1 MSDTTAS
8 STTTFKD
15 SDRLIGE
22 AIANRIN
29 GALVS
34 EPLGVIIE
42 SPPRF
47 DSDAF
52 IETLCDDAEYD
63 IGLALAGISE
73 ADVNA
78 LQQTTTGSSVR
89 ITDEVSIAVKWRN
102 GSETGFDW
110 DGKHIPERTVVL
122 VRGDHAKLGSLHRL
136 TAIPLGEISRQIT
149 DQMRS
154 LGQFEDNAPAQAVWK
169 TLGTELRNRF
179 GIPAIADYAV
189 ATARDSRQAALEAL
203 GDELYHLRLFTDLG
217 LDVPDEIPERLADN
231 LDLVSRV
238 AHMSNADRRRIMNS
252 IREGDDPEERGE
264 IVEKLRRFERTGDET
279 ILADLS
285 YEEVMEVFS
294 TSSQSTTTRSTQTTR
309 GDVESA
315 SVELVFDDQ
324 EEELANL
331 SKQFDD
337 SFKEEALENGENRVY
352 LEYDNDRRLGVDV
365 NDDQF
370 YFTQHFVTED
380 RFGGVIHEAESRED
394 AITNFQVLDTEF
406 FSPESEDSSFTQLRQ
421 FADRNE
427 DFESLVSAI
436 DEFVEARSAL
446 VGDLQGL
453 LNIPLVK
460 LLGDEDLLEQ
470 ALTYIQA
477 YRTAQD
483 KMDKKYRDL
492 QDASSS
498 GAPRVL
504 SEFLLLDTIVLE
516 TEQGRELILSPL
528 HPLHLWK
535 YAELAYEVTEEQESL
550 SDEEREFLAEAV
562 DEQPHVLQSIH
573 VGGNRRLQ
581 RQTYLIQS
589 DEFGKLPVFGEPE
602 EADAGTNSRVW
613 DYLLEKFISAYPPA
627 KRNVKISVVDPLQP
641 SDLLKVLADY
651 ADNDQLD
658 GATIEFVFIEGRK
671 RSILDGT
678 TPAQEE
684 DITRVFGPD
693 SDMGSFRIVTREY
706 TSYNDYLDHLTT
718 NPKHFILLNDRS
730 EFYLQEFDRD
740 SNTNIHPLYVPKEFQ
755 YDSFEDEISISP
767 SKEGILFSEYQ
778 NLINQLYSQRQTIH
792 NAEVHEL
799 NIPRETVEQLLE
811 SSVWVC
817 LSAPTMNTNP
827 FWNENLIS
835 QERRGVRDYAIYSGD
850 IDHFRRTLRR
860 IINEYRIAPD
870 DADLEDMAER
880 IANVQQSGLLRL
892 ITQETLGDQQSRNTK
907 GILGSIIA
915 VQWLQE
921 KLEEPKLI
929 FSIDDPVTREW
940 LNFDNNG
947 RRADFLTVQLNDD
960 GGLILDIVEV
970 KALDEPDDAFTVHKE
985 DDADIVEGPAVE
997 QVFES
1002 TETIRKLFSSDDNI
1016 TIAPRKEALREQIY
1030 HELISSDVA
1039 GDKAEWATYINN
1051 VFRGE
1056 AQIEINPRI
1065 ISVEITNQSTSDERV
1080 DGVTREAQAI
1090 HVDKVPR
1097 QTITRLLV
1105 SGFEDQG
1112 ESRRRLEESETAD
1125 EQESAAGEEPKDD
1138 EDVNPTESELTRDE
1152 SSMPDDTEQP
1162 FGDRAEYA
1170 DTVETLKRI
1179 LNEFDINIRDIDPD
1193 KVEVGPNIVRFK
1205 VQLAPGERQQKIEQ
1219 RSEDIAREM
1228 ALENEPVIYRLP
1240 NTRYIAIDVP
1250 RQDRQ
1255 VVGLNEY
1262 ADNLPNNQEVTVG
1275 DLPFIAGVEPSG
1287 DVYIS
1292 DLRDGPHM
1300 LVGGTTGSGKTVF
1313 LYSLLSCILET
1324 QQLTQVQLA
1333 IIDPKLTNFM
1343 FFRTLP
1349 NLVTDDIITEADEAY
1364 DLFDRLVNEEIPRR
1378 KEILQE
1384 SASVDIVDHNSR
1396 ADDPLSPMVV
1406 VVDEYADLLDAA
1418 EDNAD
1423 QMETN
1428 VRRIAQIARSVGIHV
1443 IIATQRPS
1451 ANIINTDLRSNLD
1464 MRAAFRVPSDSDSRV
1479 ILGENGAEGLGGDGD
1494 MLFKEGNEVT
1504 RLQGTLIEPDDLRAL
1519 IDRIV

>member
-1 MSDTTAS
+1 MSDTATTQ
-8 STTTFKD
+8 TTTLED

-22 AIANRIN
+22 AIASRIN
-29 GALVS
+29 DALAS

-47 DSDAF
+47 DPDAF
-52 IETLCDDAEYD
+52 IETLCDGAEYD

-73 ADVNA
+73 ANVDT
-78 LQQTTTGSSVR
+78 LQQTTAGSSVR
-89 ITDEVSIAVKWRN
+89 VTGEVSVAVKWRN
-102 GSETGFDW
+102 GSDTGFDW
-110 DGKHIPERTVVL
+110 DGEHIPERTVVL
-122 VRGDHAKLGSLHRL
+122 VRGDHAKMGSLHRL
-136 TAIPLGEISRQIT
+136 TAIPLGEISKQIT
-149 DQMRS
+149 DRMRS
-154 LGQFEDNAPAQAVWK
+154 LDQFADNAPAQAVWK
-169 TLGTELRNRF
+169 TLGTDLRDRF

-189 ATARDSRQAALEAL
+189 ATTRDSRQAALEAL
-203 GDELYHLRLFTDLG
+203 GHELYRLRLFTDPG
-217 LDVPDEIPERLADN
+217 LDVPSEIPERLADN

-238 AHMSNADRRRIMNS
+238 AHMANTDRRRIMNS
-252 IREGDDPEERGE
+252 IRKGDDQAERGE
-264 IVEKLRRFERTGDET
+264 IVEKLRRFERTGDGT
-279 ILADLS
+279 ILAELT
-285 YEEVMEVFS
+285 YEEVKDVFS
-294 TSSQSTTTRSTQTTR
+294 TSSQSTTTKSTRTTR

-315 SVELVFDDQ
+315 SVELVFDDRK
-324 EEELANL
+324 EELSSL
-331 SKQFDD
+331 SEQFDD
-337 SFKEEALENGENRVY
+337 SFEEEALENGENRVY
-352 LEYDNDRRLGVDV
+352 LDYDNDRRLGVDV
-365 NDDQF
+365 DDDQY
-370 YFTQHFVTED
+370 YFIQHFVTEN
-380 RFGGVIHEAESRED
+380 RFGGVIRDAESRQD
-394 AITNFQVLDTEF
+394 AITNFQALDAEF
-406 FSPESEDSSFTQLRQ
+406 FSPEGDDSSFTQLRQ

-427 DFESLVSAI
+427 DFESLVEAI
-436 DEFVEARSAL
+436 DKFIEARSAL

-453 LNIPLVK
+453 LNIPLIK
-460 LLGDEDLLEQ
+460 LLGDGDLLEQ
-470 ALTYIQA
+470 TLTYIQA

-483 KMDKKYRDL
+483 KLDKKYRDL

-498 GAPRVL
+498 GASRVL

-535 YAELAYEVTEEQESL
+535 YAELAQEVSEERESL
-550 SDEEREFLAEAV
+550 SEEEREFLVEAV
-562 DEQPHVLQSIH
+562 DEQPHVLRSIH

-589 DEFGKLPVFGEPE
+589 DEFGKLPVFGEPG

-613 DYLLEKFISAYPPA
+613 DYLLEKFVSAYPPA
-627 KRNVKISVVDPLQP
+627 KRHLKISVVDPIQP
-641 SDLLKVLADY
+641 SDLLKDIADC
-651 ADNDQLD
+651 ADDGHLD
-658 GATIEFVFIEGRK
+658 GATVEFVFIEGRK
-671 RSILDGT
+671 RSILEGT

-684 DITRVFGPD
+684 DITRIFGPD

-706 TSYNDYLDHLTT
+706 ASYDDYLEHLTV
-718 NPKHFILLNDRS
+718 NPKHFVLLNDRS

-740 SNTNIHPLYVPKEFQ
+740 TDTTIHPLYVPKEFQ

-767 SKEGILFSEYQ
+767 SKEGVLFSEYQ
-778 NLINQLYSQRQTIH
+778 NLVNQLYSQRQTIH

-799 NIPRETVEQLLE
+799 NIPRETVDQLLG
-811 SSVWVC
+811 SSIWVC
-817 LSAPTMNTNP
+817 LSTPTMNTNP

-835 QERRGVRDYAIYSGD
+835 QERRGDRDYAIYSGD

-870 DADLEDMAER
+870 DADLEDIAER
-880 IANVQQSGLLRL
+880 IASIQQSGLLRL
-892 ITQETLGDQQSRNTK
+892 ITQETLSDQQSRNTK

-921 KLEEPKLI
+921 KLRTPKLI

-940 LNFDNNG
+940 LNFDNKG
-947 RRADFLTVQLNDD
+947 RRADFLTVQFNDD

-970 KALDEPDDAFTVHKE
+970 KALDEPDDAFTVHEE
-985 DDADIVEGPAVE
+985 DDTKVVEGPAVE
-997 QVFES
+997 QLFES
-1002 TETIRKLFSSDDNI
+1002 TETIRKLFSGEDNI

-1030 HELISSDVA
+1030 HELISSDVT
-1039 GDKAEWATYINN
+1039 GDKAEWATRINN

-1056 AQIEINPRI
+1056 AQIEVNPRI
-1065 ISVEITNQSTSDERV
+1065 ISVEITNQATADERI
-1080 DGVTREAQAI
+1080 DGVTREAQSI
-1090 HVDKVPR
+1090 RVDRVPR

-1105 SGFEDQG
+1105 SGFE
-1112 ESRRRLEESETAD
+1112 EESESRYRPEEIETTGEED
-1125 EQESAAGEEPKDD
+1125 PEDQELTDENEETTEQESTEVKAAK
-1138 EDVNPTESELTRDE
+1138 PTNTD
-1152 SSMPDDTEQP
+1152 QP

-1170 DTVETLKRI
+1170 DTVETLKRV

-1193 KVEVGPNIVRFK
+1193 EVEVGPNIIRFK

-1228 ALENEPVIYRLP
+1228 ALENEPIIHRLP
-1240 NTRYIAIDVP
+1240 NTRFIAIDVP

-1255 VVGLNEY
+1255 IVGLNEY
-1262 ADNLPNNQEVTVG
+1262 VDNLPRSEEVTVG
-1275 DLPFIAGVEPSG
+1275 DLPFIAGIEPSG
-1287 DVYIS
+1287 DVYVS
-1292 DLRDGPHM
+1292 DLRDAPHM

-1324 QQLTQVQLA
+1324 QQLDQVQLA

-1343 FFRTLP
+1343 FFRDLP
-1349 NLVTDDIITEADEAY
+1349 NLVTDDIITEADEAFN
-1364 DLFDRLVNEEIPRR
+1364 LFDRLVNEEIPRR
-1378 KEILQE
+1378 KEILEE

-1418 EDNAD
+1418 EDDAD

-1428 VRRIAQIARSVGIHV
+1428 VRRIAQIARSVGIHLV
-1443 IIATQRPS
+1443 IATQRPS

-1479 ILGENGAEGLGGDGD
+1479 ILDENGAEGLGGDGD

-1504 RLQGTLIEPDDLRAL
+1504 RLQGTLIEPNDLREL
-1519 IDRIV
+1519 VDRIS